1 MMPKPKDILPLK
13 GYSQLLFGED
23 IDQIVQKIGEA
34 DQIDQI
40 EGAEPGS
47 MVLHYNNPEMAL
59 FFEGYG
65 SSILA
70 FIETT
75 DNEATLF
82 GKQVFKLR
90 KDEIIALM
98 AANGYD
104 EVDSSKENG
113 GELLS
118 FDLAMIDFY
127 FIKNELNAVSWGVI
141 LNDNGAILHL

>member
-1 MMPKPKDILPLK
+1 
-13 GYSQLLFGED
+13 
-23 IDQIVQKIGEA
+23 
-34 DQIDQI
+34 
-40 EGAEPGS
+40 
-47 MVLHYNNPEMAL
+47 L